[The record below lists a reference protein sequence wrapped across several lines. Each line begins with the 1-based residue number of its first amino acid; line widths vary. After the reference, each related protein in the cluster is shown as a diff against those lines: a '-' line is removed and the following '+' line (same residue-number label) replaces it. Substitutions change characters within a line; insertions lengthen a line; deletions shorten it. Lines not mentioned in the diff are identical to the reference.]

1 MFRAVAGLWRWRRN
15 PLCRRTDRA
24 EGWLALTALLC
35 VVLGAPAAGLAAEQ
49 GAERALA
56 ATARHQHEDR
66 RQVVATVVRVLP
78 GGGGGRTDPADDP
91 RADQRVLTVWSA
103 PDGRLRRA
111 AVTLAHRARAGDR
124 VRLWVD
130 STGRVTTPPL
140 DGATV
145 ASTAAAAGTVVAVAA
160 AAAVETVRRL
170 VLGVMLRRRWER
182 WESEWSRAGPG
193 WGRPR
198 PSAAP
203 N

>member
-1 MFRAVAGLWRWRRN
+1 AG
-15 PLCRRTDRA
+15 
-24 EGWLALTALLC
+24 
-35 VVLGAPAAGLAAEQ
+35 
-49 GAERALA
+49 
-56 ATARHQHEDR
+56 
-66 RQVVATVVRVLP
+66 
-78 GGGGGRTDPADDP
+78 DPADDP
-91 RADQRVLTVWSA
+91 RGDQRVLTVWSA
-103 PDGRLRRA
+103 PDGRLGRA

-124 VRLWVD
+124 VRLWID
-130 STGRVTTPPL
+130 SAGRVTAPPL

-160 AAAVETVRRL
+160 AAAVEAVRRL

-182 WESEWSRAGPG
+182 WEREWSRAGPG